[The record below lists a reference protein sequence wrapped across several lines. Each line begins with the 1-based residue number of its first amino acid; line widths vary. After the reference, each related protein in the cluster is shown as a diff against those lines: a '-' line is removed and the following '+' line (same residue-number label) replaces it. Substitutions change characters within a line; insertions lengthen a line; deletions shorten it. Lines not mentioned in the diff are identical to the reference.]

1 MRAKRSKKYRK
12 IMSSYQLHFSF
23 REPYQVLLDSSFLR
37 ACHAFHMPL
46 QKYLE
51 NTLHGQS
58 RLFVTQCTLDKATK
72 EWEKTKEKN
81 GDRRKGGRPQWLPPP
96 TEVPLR
102 YCKHKNEKGEDVGVL
117 DEARCLL
124 DLLSGQVKGNEMSK
138 NKQHYVLATAE
149 AEEVERRKRGWV
161 DVRERARLVPGV
173 PIVYVKRSVMVL
185 EELSMSS
192 EAWMRKEE
200 RGKFK
205 EGLMGP
211 RGVKRS
217 REDDDDPIVRE
228 LMGEVDNYVDK
239 TRGMQKAKGPN
250 PLSVPKKKVK
260 GTQDDQETTQPT
272 VNEDDPKPTRRK
284 RGRRK
289 AADLAED
296 NDNRASDG
304 GVPVEREEV
313 GL

>member
-1 MRAKRSKKYRK
+1 
-12 IMSSYQLHFSF
+12 
-23 REPYQVLLDSSFLR
+23 
-37 ACHAFHMPL
+37 MPL

-102 YCKHKNEKGEDVGVL
+102 YCKHKNEEGEGVGVL
-117 DEARCLL
+117 EEGRCLL
-124 DLLSGQVKGNEMSK
+124 DLLSGQVKGNEVPK

-149 AEEVERRKRGWV
+149 AEEGERRRKGWV

-185 EELSMSS
+185 EELSSSS

-200 RGKFK
+200 RGKFR

-217 REDDDDPIVRE
+217 REDEEDPVVRD
-228 LMGEVDNYVDK
+228 LMGEVGNYVEK
-239 TRGMQKAKGPN
+239 TRGMQRAKGPN
-250 PLSVPKKKVK
+250 PMSVPKKKVK
-260 GTQDDQETTQPT
+260 VIQDDQETTKATP
-272 VNEDDPKPTRRK
+272 NENEPKTTRRK

-289 AADLAED
+289 AADPTEANYEQ
-296 NDNRASDG
+296 AVDG

-313 GL
+313 AP